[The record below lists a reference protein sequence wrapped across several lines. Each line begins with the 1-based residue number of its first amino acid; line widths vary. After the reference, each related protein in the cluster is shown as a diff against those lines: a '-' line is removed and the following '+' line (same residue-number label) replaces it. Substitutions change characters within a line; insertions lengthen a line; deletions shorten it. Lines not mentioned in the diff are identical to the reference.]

1 MVLSRHV
8 QNLVRVVRCARNSRN
23 PEGQPLIPFTPY
35 GQKGKEPRSSLI
47 GMVIKRRDILKAY
60 KNVTATE
67 YFALH
72 VTFNIK
78 VRQSYQI
85 KSNIDRPTERVNNY
99 VNCYWTEFDVCI
111 FVGF

>member
-23 PEGQPLIPFTPY
+23 PEGQPFDQLPFTPY

-60 KNVTATE
+60 KKGVM
-67 YFALH
+67 
-72 VTFNIK
+72 FNIM
-78 VRQSYQI
+78 
-85 KSNIDRPTERVNNY
+85 
-99 VNCYWTEFDVCI
+99 
-111 FVGF
+111 